1 MQVLMIRS
9 WHLRRFPEP
18 KRGRG
23 GLHGLVDHGQQLG
36 RQRIEIDLVA
46 ELGTECLDR
55 PDRVVLATV
64 EAAIHDGLD
73 ALSDRLEQGGHGE
86 GGAGDGPAR
95 RLLAHLSEELAE
107 DQDSADV
114 ASSEDGGE

>member
-46 ELGTECLDR
+46 ELGTDAST
-55 PDRVVLATV
+55 VLIASY
-64 EAAIHDGLD
+64 L
-73 ALSDRLEQGGHGE
+73 
-86 GGAGDGPAR
+86 R
-95 RLLAHLSEELAE
+95 RLKRRSTTAWMRCRTGWNR
-107 DQDSADV
+107 V
-114 ASSEDGGE
+114 AMVRVAPAMAQLGGSLLTSPKSWPRTRTVPT